1 MYLQAPVWIQDRRVT
16 MCQSC
21 TAEFTVTFRRHHCR
35 ACGKVCYFTWQY

>member
-35 ACGKVCYFTWQY
+35 ACGKVCFFTW